1 MSVHAFLC
9 ASFWL
14 FCHLLLLSRCPF
26 AGISHGTVLLT
37 CQWSSLGCSVVKS
50 SVFIAENR
58 RFVVQPSLP
67 SLNQDTDNLSANNKR
82 NLVDNRPLSSFVT
95 GNDCNILFNTSNC
108 FAYSSPERRLSVAHK
123 RNVKRHKRP
132 CAYYANTSATFHLP
146 LFGDLTFKLHPGPE
160 QNRIIQLYLVPVA
173 PLESE
178 PHCLLAV
185 TFS

>member
-1 MSVHAFLC
+1 MSNHAFSVCVVL
-9 ASFWL
+9 A
-14 FCHLLLLSRCPF
+14 LLLLSRCPF
-26 AGISHGTVLLT
+26 AGISRDTVLLT
-37 CQWSSLGCSVVKS
+37 CQWSCLGCSIEES

-58 RFVVQPSLP
+58 RFAVQPSLP
-67 SLNQDTDNLSANNKR
+67 SLNQDTDNLSANNNKD
-82 NLVDNRPLSSFVT
+82 LVDNRPLSSFVT

-123 RNVKRHKRP
+123 RNVKRYKRP
-132 CAYYANTSATFHLP
+132 CAYCANTSATLDP
-146 LFGDLTFKLHPGPE
+146 NKTE
-160 QNRIIQLYLVPVA
+160 YIQLYLVPVG

>member
-1 MSVHAFLC
+1 MDGPISKLWRQTFYEDLMSGHAFSVCVVL
-9 ASFWL
+9 A
-14 FCHLLLLSRCPF
+14 LLLLSRCPF

-37 CQWSSLGCSVVKS
+37 CQWPSLGCSIVES

-58 RFVVQPSLP
+58 RFAVQPSLP
-67 SLNQDTDNLSANNKR
+67 SLNQDTDNLSANNNKD
-82 NLVDNRPLSSFVT
+82 LVDNRPLSSLVT

-108 FAYSSPERRLSVAHK
+108 FAYSSPERRLSVAPK

-132 CAYYANTSATFHLP
+132 CAYCANTSATLDP
-146 LFGDLTFKLHPGPE
+146 NKTE
-160 QNRIIQLYLVPVA
+160 YIQLYLVPVA